1 MKNKLKDPELFKAI
15 KIFLTSYLPVV
26 KRKSP
31 HTITAYKDAINMYFH
46 FLNKTFGIGLK
57 DVSTKDLSQAK
68 IVSFLEWLE
77 NTRNNE
83 ATTIN
88 QRLSHIKGFCR
99 YLKKND
105 VLSFVSYEEICE
117 ISEVKDTRV
126 LDFVWLTIDDI
137 KHIFEQLDSNKKTGI
152 RDKFFLAL
160 LYESG
165 CRDEEIL
172 HLKVK
177 DFIINKN
184 GEPDVHIFG
193 KGNKHRCTP
202 LSKDIVPYF
211 NEYRKLYH
219 PNIENEQ
226 DDLMF
231 FTMRNGIKAHMSA
244 DNVQRFMKEYE
255 TKAKATRPDI
265 PHLHPHLWRRTRAM
279 HLYIA
284 GVPLPLVSEWLG
296 HSHEETTRI
305 YARATDEMKRQA
317 QRKLEENENSVF
329 KDDIAFKYAD
339 DEETLKRL
347 SGLK

>member
-1 MKNKLKDPELFKAI
+1 MKHKLKDPELFKAI
-15 KIFLTSYLPVV
+15 KNFLTSYLPVV
-26 KRKSP
+26 KRKSS
-31 HTITAYKDAINMYFH
+31 HTISAYKDAINMYFR
-46 FLNKTFGIGLK
+46 FLYKTFEISLK

-68 IVSFLEWLE
+68 IVSFLEWLK
-77 NTRNNE
+77 NTRKNE
-83 ATTIN
+83 STTIN
-88 QRLSHIKGFCR
+88 QRLSHIKGFCK

-105 VLSFVSYEEICE
+105 VLSFASYEEICE

-137 KHIFEQLDSNKKTGI
+137 EHIFEQIDSNKKTGI
-152 RDKFFLAL
+152 RNKFFLSL

-184 GEPDVHIFG
+184 GEPDIHIFG

-211 NEYRKLYH
+211 NEYCKLYH
-219 PNIENEQ
+219 PNIESEQ

-231 FTMRNGIKAHMSA
+231 FTIRNGIKAQMSA

-296 HSHEETTRI
+296 HSNEETTRI

-317 QRKLEENENSVF
+317 QRKLGENENSVF
-329 KDDIAFKYAD
+329 KEDIAFKYAD
-339 DEETLKRL
+339 DEETLKKL